1 MIIGLFGDK
10 ECDEFARGLAT
21 QIEKRVPPAKLRESP
36 GKKGDAALAKT
47 LQHVFLAAQEY
58 QRTHKVGLLKQLRL
72 SKTFQEELN
81 ALGYED
87 AFIKEATLTLV
98 KAMRGNP
105 AG

>member
-1 MIIGLFGDK
+1 MILGLFGDK
-10 ECDEFARGLAT
+10 DGEKFAGELAR
-21 QIEKRVPPAKLRESP
+21 QIEKRVPPAKLRESS
-36 GKKGDAALAKT
+36 GKKGDAALART

-58 QRTHKVGLLKQLRL
+58 RRAHKVGLLKQLRL

-98 KAMRGNP
+98 KAMRGKP
-105 AG
+105 TA